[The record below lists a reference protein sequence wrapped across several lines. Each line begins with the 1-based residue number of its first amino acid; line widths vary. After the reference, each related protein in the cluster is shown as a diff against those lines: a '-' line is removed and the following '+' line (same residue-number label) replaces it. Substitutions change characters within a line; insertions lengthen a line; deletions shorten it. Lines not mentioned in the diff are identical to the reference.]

1 MMKQEDAFLQAIC
14 ENPDDDTSRLVY
26 ADWLDEHGDEVG
38 RARAAFIRAQIE
50 LSRMPSLDDSIEMGA
65 RRRRLRIGEAQ
76 LLDTYSRHWLK
87 PFRGRTGLLRGPN
100 VRAQFHRGFI
110 ERLSLPVARFLKEG
124 GGLTA
129 RLPIRALEFTLAR
142 KTELVALAGCAA
154 LRRVSELHL
163 WPPPPRAAGVPLTP
177 LIGSPHLMNLRELR
191 LSCMTL
197 DPADFPALLE
207 SPVRQRLTS
216 LWLSQITPAPEV
228 AIAIT
233 GSAGA
238 ARLTRLALP
247 SNNLGSAAIF
257 APRAR
262 LPQLVELK
270 LSDNA
275 IVADAAQELTAADLP
290 ALRSLDLSFNTLG
303 VAGARAIT
311 AAENWRRLTRLS
323 LACNAVGPE
332 LGRTIAE
339 SAYLHQLH
347 LLDLTQTRLGDA
359 GAAAVVDSPRIV
371 SLLALRLGSN
381 NIGAAG
387 AAAIGGSVYLANLH
401 HLSLFGNRIQ
411 RAGID
416 SLIASPHLRRLTFL
430 NLAGARLGGPT
441 AKRLEQ
447 RFGDIFYL

>member
-14 ENPDDDTSRLVY
+14 DNPDDDTPRLGY
-26 ADWLDEHGDEVG
+26 ADWLDDHGDEAG

-50 LSRMPSLDDSIEMGA
+50 LARLPALDDSAEMGA

-76 LLDTYSRHWLK
+76 LLKTYGRTWLK
-87 PFRGRTGLLRGPN
+87 PFRSRSGVLRGSN

-110 ERLSLPVARFLKEG
+110 ERLALPIARFIKEG
-124 GGLTA
+124 KALTA
-129 RLPIRALEFTLAR
+129 KLPLRALEFTLAR
-142 KTELVALAGCAA
+142 ATELVALANCPA

-163 WPPPPRAAGVPLTP
+163 WPPPRDAALRLTP
-177 LIGSPHLMNLRELR
+177 LAQSPHLMNLRELR
-191 LSCMTL
+191 LSCMSL
-197 DPADFPALLE
+197 DPADFPAVLE
-207 SPVRQRLTS
+207 SPLRLRLTS
-216 LWLSQITPAPEV
+216 LWLSQITPATEV
-228 AIAIT
+228 ALAIT
-233 GSAGA
+233 GSPA
-238 ARLTRLALP
+238 ATRLTRLALL
-247 SNNLGSAAIF
+247 SNGLTSGNLF
-257 APRAR
+257 PTRAR
-262 LPQLVELK
+262 YPQLVDLR
-270 LSDNA
+270 LSDNELSA
-275 IVADAAQELTAADLP
+275 EAAQELATADLP
-290 ALRSLDLSFNTLG
+290 ALRSLDLSFNNIG

-339 SAYLHQLH
+339 SAYLHQLQM
-347 LLDLTQTRLGDA
+347 LDLTQTRLGDP

-371 SLLALRLGSN
+371 SLLALRLGGN

-387 AAAIGGSVYLANLH
+387 AAAIGASVYLANLH

-416 SLIASPHLRRLTFL
+416 ALIASHHLRRLTFL
-430 NLAGARLGGPT
+430 NLAGTALGGPT
-441 AKRLEQ
+441 AKRLRA